1 MRKRRRP
8 SGTSLVE
15 VVISTVVFLT
25 ILSAFVAVHRTTRSF
40 TDRTYAEMR
49 VNEEQQRNLVAIA
62 NVLRGASASSLSGF
76 DAGGVSTHP
85 SFQAV
90 TGADAAGPILG
101 PVQSILWRAP
111 AATGGSD
118 PGELAL
124 DVGGVQVTLASR
136 VPSGGF
142 VVTHTGNTLRVTLTT
157 RYSTSEQTTASV
169 TGDVSVSLRN

>member
-1 MRKRRRP
+1 MRARRRC
-8 SGTSLVE
+8 SGVSLVE
-15 VVISTVVFLT
+15 VVISTFIFLT
-25 ILSAFVAVHRTTRSF
+25 ILAAFVAVHKTTRDF

-49 VNEEQQRNLVAIA
+49 ANEEQQRNLVAIA
-62 NVLRGASASSLSGF
+62 NVLRGASASSLGGF
-76 DAGGVSTHP
+76 DATGVSTSP

-101 PVQSILWRAP
+101 PVQSIAWRSP
-111 AATGGSD
+111 SVSGGHE

-124 DVGGVQVTLASR
+124 DVGGVQVALASR

-142 VVTHTGNTLRVTLTT
+142 VVTRSGNTLRVTLTT
-157 RYSTSEQTTASV
+157 TYSTFEQTTASV